1 MPDNQPLKKQQK
13 TLNNYARYSGLA
25 SEMIIIM
32 LAGTFG
38 GIKLDKLVHLKFPV
52 FTVVLSFGS
61 VILALY
67 VVLKSLTGKQK
78 DE

>member
-1 MPDNQPLKKQQK
+1 MSDNHPSKKNPK
-13 TLNNYARYSGLA
+13 VLNNYARYSNLGA
-25 SEMIIIM
+25 QMVVII

-38 GIKLDKLVHLKFPV
+38 GIKLDKMLHLKFPV

-67 VVLKSLTGKQK
+67 VVLKEVSGKK
-78 DE
+78 

>member
-1 MPDNQPLKKQQK
+1 MLDNQPLKKGQK
-13 TLNNYARYSGLA
+13 TLNNYAKYSGLGSQMA
-25 SEMIIIM
+25 III

-38 GIKLDKLVHLKFPV
+38 GIKLDKLVHLKFPL

-61 VILALY
+61 VLLALY
-67 VVLKSLTGKQK
+67 VVLKGVTGKKK

>member
-1 MPDNQPLKKQQK
+1 MLDNQPLKKGQK
-13 TLNNYARYSGLA
+13 SLNNYAKYSGLGA
-25 SEMIIIM
+25 QMAIII

-38 GIKLDKLVHLKFPV
+38 GIKLDKLVHLKFPL

-61 VILALY
+61 VLLALY
-67 VVLKSLTGKQK
+67 VVLKGVTGKKK